1 LSVGLCQAR
10 YFFIKLIYLFIFFKT
25 GPRFAEPGS
34 FEFEYGSKWKGLYEM
49 KKQKLQALE
58 REMKL
63 EEDKL
68 IAQMEFARYEHETE
82 ALRAKLR
89 EREATRDQQKAQWEA
104 RERDMQEMLKLEQE
118 RRSREEEAMSSRM
131 QQQDA
136 SIRQRQ
142 QENTL
147 FMQAQELNSLLD
159 KQEASMQRNRPG
171 ANVIKLFYP

>member
-1 LSVGLCQAR
+1 VGLCQAR

-34 FEFEYGSKWKGLYEM
+34 FEFEYDSKWKGLYET